1 MVSRTLVSKASL
13 CALYRPPQGGLGDG
27 VREGDLAVDSHHR
40 KVDAVAALELVVTVD
55 RDAAQ
60 VEAEHGRF
68 ALEQRE
74 GARAEP
80 AAGAL
85 VEHDLDAASSG
96 R

>member
-1 MVSRTLVSKASL
+1 MVSRTLASTASL
-13 CALYRPPQGGLGDG
+13 CALHRPPQGGLRDG
-27 VREGDLAVDSHHR
+27 VGERDLAVDDHHR

-60 VEAEHGRF
+60 VEAEPRRF
-68 ALEQRE
+68 ALEHAR
-74 GARAEP
+74 GTRAEP

-85 VEHDLDAASSG
+85 VEHDLDAASPG